1 MNSEYGGEQRNSALT
16 SLKQRAQM
24 HPTLMDQ
31 QPSVLYTMPMQTVER
46 LEEVLRRTLVLQEHI
61 RTSMEELATKESL
74 NSLAT
79 SEELL
84 DWVNQVQ
91 ELNQQ
96 TYRSMG
102 EVLKQMKEENRQA
115 GKTRDEFMRKLSDM
129 ERQFQADGEDMLNTF
144 RLWTPLTFIGAA
156 AVSTV
161 FTILMRILVR

>member
-1 MNSEYGGEQRNSALT
+1 MNSEYGEQSNSALT

-24 HPTLMDQ
+24 PPTLMEQ
-31 QPSVLYTMPMQTVER
+31 QPNVLYTMPMQTVGR
-46 LEEVLRRTLVLQEHI
+46 LEEVLRRTLALQENI

-74 NSLAT
+74 DSLAT

-96 TYRSMG
+96 TYRSMQQ
-102 EVLKQMKEENRQA
+102 VLADVKEENRQA
-115 GKTRDEFMRKLSDM
+115 GKMRDEFMRKLSDM
-129 ERQFQADGEDMLNTF
+129 ERQFQSDGEDILNTF